1 MITPIEAQQT
11 YTLGEPMLVAD
22 AVIDLVGKYPEQ
34 FDMSYW
40 EYDLSEQ
47 DSCGSAACIAG
58 WVGLLHNESH
68 RRLKKSLFIFTNQE
82 ARIRV
87 MDSWERRQA
96 ERLGLTEAAGNILFT
111 LHTNELALDVLTSV
125 SKWHTHNTGLI
136 DTITMRALIDGVV
149 QTDG

>member
-1 MITPIEAQQT
+1 MITATEAQQT

-22 AVIDLVGKYPEQ
+22 AVLDLVGKYPEQ

-40 EYDLSEQ
+40 EYDLAAE
-47 DSCGSAACIAG
+47 DSCGTAACIAG

-68 RRLKKSLFIFTNQE
+68 RRLKKSLFILNNHE
-82 ARIRV
+82 ARVRV
-87 MDSWERRQA
+87 MDSWEHRQA
-96 ERLGLTEAAGNILFT
+96 KRLGLTEEAGNILFT
-111 LHTNELALDVLTSV
+111 LHTNELALDVLTAV

-136 DTITMRALIDGVV
+136 DRPTLRALIDGVV